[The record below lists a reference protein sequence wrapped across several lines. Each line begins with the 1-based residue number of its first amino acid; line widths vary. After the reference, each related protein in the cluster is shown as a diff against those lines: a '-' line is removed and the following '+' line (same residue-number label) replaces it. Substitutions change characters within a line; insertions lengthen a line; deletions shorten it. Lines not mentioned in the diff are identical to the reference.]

1 MKRTLSLLVSLL
13 TGLLALVGCTP
24 TQFVNSFVSPD
35 LSAVAASYGPHPRNT
50 VDIYTQGESSRG
62 LLVFVHGGYWDEG
75 DKSEYL
81 FVANT
86 FTERGYTVALV
97 NYRLVPEVTFPA
109 YVEDL
114 ARAIT
119 WLSTQEPYRELP
131 LFLMGHS
138 AGAHIAALVAFD
150 ESYLAEFGLSTE
162 VIEGFL
168 GLAGPYNFLP
178 LGPDDDRSRAALGNP
193 ATYPQ
198 TQPINFVDAE
208 DPRTFLAVSLND
220 KTVNPNNSLSFAQAL
235 EDAGGKI
242 ELKKYNDLNH
252 ATIVGALSGVGRV
265 LNQNLL
271 TDVLAFMEDT
281 ASSP

>member
-1 MKRTLSLLVSLL
+1 MKRPLSLLVSAL

-35 LSAVAASYGPHPRNT
+35 LSGATVSYGPHPRNA
-50 VDIYTQGESSRG
+50 VDIYTQDEGSRG

-75 DKSEYL
+75 DKSEYV

-109 YVEDL
+109 YVQDL
-114 ARAIT
+114 ARALT
-119 WLSTQEPYRELP
+119 WLRTQGPYSDLP

-138 AGAHIAALVAFD
+138 AGAHIGALVAFD
-150 ESYLAEFGLSTE
+150 ESYLAEFGLSPE
-162 VIEGFL
+162 LIDGFI

-178 LGPDDDRSRAALGNP
+178 LGPNDDRSRAALGDP

-198 TQPINFVDAE
+198 TQPINFVDAD

-220 KTVNPNNSLSFAQAL
+220 ETVNPNNSLSFAAAI
-235 EDAGGKI
+235 EDAGGEV
-242 ELKKYNDLNH
+242 ELKEYNDLNH

-271 TDVLAFMEDT
+271 ADVLAFMEGDVGG
-281 ASSP
+281 P